1 MDTNLI
7 KLTTLSK
14 VLQELE
20 AGNIVI
26 LEEYEKT
33 YKRNVMV
40 RLKDGITYTSYDA
53 ETSDVSWSGRYW
65 SLEHIPLNAFTLYT
79 VYKIGVDT
87 DVNK

>member
-1 MDTNLI
+1 MDNNLVE
-7 KLTTLSK
+7 LNTLSE

-26 LEEYEKT
+26 LAEYEKT

-65 SLEHIPLNAFTLYT
+65 RLEHVPLNAFTLYT
-79 VYKIGVDT
+79 VYKLDVDT
-87 DVNK
+87 HVNR